1 MDKMPILNN
10 IRGGVNPL
18 PEPKS
23 AITGIDKEKLKKACT
38 EFEAVFINQLLQ
50 FMRRTVPSSSP
61 GILGSGKD
69 VYQSLFD
76 QELSKSMA
84 KRGGLKIG
92 EMVYKQMIRREEKK
106 SLSADAMNPLPPKA
120 FGSGEK

>member
-10 IRGGVNPL
+10 IGGGVNPL
-18 PEPKS
+18 SEPKS
-23 AITGIDKEKLKKACT
+23 TTSGIDNEKLKKACT
-38 EFEAVFINQLLQ
+38 EFEAVFTNQLLQ
-50 FMRRTVPSSSP
+50 FMRRTIPSSSP
-61 GILGSGKD
+61 EVLGAGKD

-92 EMVYKQMIRREEKK
+92 EMVYKQMMRREEKK
-106 SLSADAMNPLPPKA
+106 SLSTETMNPLPTTTLR
-120 FGSGEK
+120 SEEK

>member
-1 MDKMPILNN
+1 MPILNN

-92 EMVYKQMIRREEKK
+92 EMVYKQMMRREEKK
-106 SLSADAMNPLPPKA
+106 SLSAGTINPLPPRA

>member
-1 MDKMPILNN
+1 MDDLPILNN
-10 IRGGVNPL
+10 MRGEVKAL
-18 PEPKS
+18 SEPKS
-23 AITGIDKEKLKKACT
+23 GPSGIDKEKLKKACT

-50 FMRRTVPSSSP
+50 FMRRTIPTSKP
-61 GILGSGKD
+61 GALESGKD

-92 EMVYKQMIRREEKK
+92 EMVYKQMMRREEKK
-106 SLSADAMNPLPPKA
+106 THSPDPMNPLPTTTLR
-120 FGSGEK
+120 SEEK